1 MISVDN
7 FMKYETINNKMEYF
21 CDMDSG
27 YNERDKMDRQLLN
40 IQRIPYDI
48 SHENDQ
54 VVKDYIAERQRF
66 RDGHPVLSYHCKPRI
81 KPKLINSIM
90 FGLLDY
96 KSRKPHKN
104 LSPTAQ
110 AIYEAHVE
118 ENNKLGLIE
127 RYRLIDDIMWGIFD
141 RQESLKRK
149 KK

>member
-7 FMKYETINNKMEYF
+7 FMKYETINNKMDYF

-27 YNERDKMDRQLLN
+27 YSESDKMDRQLLN

-48 SHENDQ
+48 SREND
-54 VVKDYIAERQRF
+54 VVKEYIAERKRF
-66 RDGHPVLSYHCKPRI
+66 RDGDPVLRYHCKPRI

-96 KSRKPHKN
+96 KSRRKH
-104 LSPTAQ
+104 
-110 AIYEAHVE
+110 E
-118 ENNKLGLIE
+118 LIE
-127 RYRLIDDIMWGIFD
+127 KYRLIDDIMWGILD

>member
-7 FMKYETINNKMEYF
+7 FMKYETINNKMDYF

-27 YNERDKMDRQLLN
+27 YNESDKMDRQLLN

-48 SHENDQ
+48 SHEKDQ
-54 VVKDYIAERQRF
+54 VAKDYITERKRF
-66 RDGHPVLSYHCKPRI
+66 RGGENLELSRSYT
-81 KPKLINSIM
+81 
-90 FGLLDY
+90 
-96 KSRKPHKN
+96 SRKPHKN
-104 LSPTAQ
+104 LFPTAQ

-141 RQESLKRK
+141 WQESLKRK